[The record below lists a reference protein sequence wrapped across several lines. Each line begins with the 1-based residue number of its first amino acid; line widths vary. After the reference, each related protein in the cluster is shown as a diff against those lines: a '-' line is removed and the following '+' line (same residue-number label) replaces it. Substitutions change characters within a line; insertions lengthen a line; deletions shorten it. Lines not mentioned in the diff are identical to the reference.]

1 MNKKGQTFVVFIL
14 LIPLLLLIAAFAI
27 DKGYIVYKNIEI
39 KNITKDIIRK
49 ELLKNSLSDDD
60 IIKTYQKN
68 DIPTTKLKIKRE
80 DSSITIK
87 NSYQIDSIFGKIV
100 QIKNYDVSCSI
111 TGKLLDNKVV
121 FK

>member
-49 ELLKNSLSDDD
+49 GLLKNSLSDDD

-68 DIPTTKLKIKRE
+68 DIPTAKLKIKRE